1 MTAPLLS
8 VRDYTLGYATSAG
21 ELRVL
26 SGVDL
31 DVMPGEVVGVVG
43 ESGSGKTS
51 LAWAIMR
58 YLARNAIESG
68 GAIELDGE
76 ELTTLSGP
84 RLRQLRG
91 GRLGMVFQDPSAA
104 LNPTL
109 TLGSQL
115 IEMLTRHRG
124 VTRSEARAI
133 AIDAL
138 GDVDLKQPEAMLSR
152 YPHELSGGEK
162 QRALIAGAFAC
173 RPECLIFDEPT
184 TALDV
189 INAAQVLRLFARL
202 REETG
207 VAALYISHDLALVS
221 QIADRVC
228 VLEKGKIVERAS
240 GDRIFT
246 DPRHPYTRRLVDAV
260 PDPRRRLIDDTPP
273 PDGRTLLS
281 MRRLQVD
288 YGRHSPLARW
298 LGRADR
304 RFRALNP
311 LDLDVAPGEIVG
323 IVGESGSG
331 KSTLAKALTGLV
343 ASQGDI
349 ALEGQT
355 IPERGRR
362 RRDYRRRVQLVF
374 QHPDG
379 SLNPR
384 QRVGELIGRSYRLF
398 GLPPGETLEDAVAR
412 SLEEVRLDPALARR
426 YPHELSGGQK
436 QRVAIARAFAARPD
450 LVICDEITAALDV
463 SVQATVIE
471 LLLDLRRRHG
481 TAYLFITHDINLI
494 QQIAH
499 RVAVMYRGDLVELL
513 SASALAAGPAHDY
526 TRALL
531 AATPTPVSRLPGGEL
546 TERQQGIDT

>member
-1 MTAPLLS
+1 MNASSHSPMLAIADYSLS
-8 VRDYTLGYATSAG
+8 YTTPHGTLQ
-21 ELRVL
+21 VL
-26 SGVDL
+26 DGVSL
-31 DVMPGEVVGVVG
+31 DVAPGEVVGVVG

-58 YLARNAIESG
+58 YLAGNAVETG
-68 GAIELDGE
+68 GSIRLAGE
-76 ELTTLSGP
+76 ELTTLEP
-84 RLRQLRG
+84 ARIRALRG
-91 GRLGMVFQDPSAA
+91 ARLGMVFQDPSAA

-109 TLGSQL
+109 TLGAQL
-115 IEMLTRHRG
+115 LEMLTRHRR
-124 VTRSEARAI
+124 VSVREARRI
-133 AIDAL
+133 AIEAMDNV
-138 GDVDLKQPEAMLSR
+138 GLKRPEAMLGR

-173 RPECLIFDEPT
+173 RPTCLIFDEPT

-189 INAAQVLRLFARL
+189 INAAQVLELFARL

-221 QIADRVC
+221 HVADRVC
-228 VLEKGKIVERAS
+228 VLEKGRIVERAAAD
-240 GDRIFT
+240 GIFT
-246 DPRHPYTRRLVDAV
+246 NPAHPYTQRLVAAV
-260 PDPRRRLIDDTPP
+260 PDPRRRLIEPGFTSDA
-273 PDGRTLLS
+273 PDAPALLS
-281 MRRLQVD
+281 MRHLSVD
-288 YGRHSPLARW
+288 YGRHSRLAR
-298 LGRADR
+298 LLRRPDR

-311 LDLDVAPGEIVG
+311 LTLSVAPGEIVG
-323 IVGESGSG
+323 VVGESGSG

-343 ASQGDI
+343 PSQGRI
-349 ALEGQT
+349 AMDDEEV
-355 IPERGRR
+355 PSRGALRNR
-362 RRDYRRRVQLVF
+362 YRRRVQLIF

-398 GLPPGETLEDAVAR
+398 GVPDGETLNQAVTR
-412 SLEEVRLDPALARR
+412 SLEEVRLEPALSQR

-471 LLLDLRRRHG
+471 LLLELRRRHG

-499 RVAVMYRGDLVELL
+499 RIAVMYRGDLVELL
-513 SASALAAGPAHDY
+513 ATETLAAGPAHAY
-526 TRALL
+526 TRELL
-531 AATPTPVSRLPGGEL
+531 AATPSPVTRRDGA
-546 TERQQGIDT
+546 